1 MLDEADIK
9 KAASDLYDA
18 LKSRKP
24 VGPLTERF
32 EKLSIEDA
40 YRIQMENVTRRSG
53 EGERVIGK
61 KIGLTSIAMQKML
74 GVFEPDYGHL
84 FESMLLLQNELDMST
99 VIQPKAEGEL
109 AFVMGRGLEGPGIT
123 PFDVLRATDYVV
135 PAIEIID
142 SRVKDWK
149 IKIQDTIA
157 DNASS
162 ARIAVGTRALPVT
175 DIDLY
180 ATGMVFCK
188 NGEVVATGAAA
199 AVMGNPLRAVA
210 WLVNKLSEFD
220 VGVGEGELILSGSLT
235 SAMDIGKG
243 DVIEITFDRLGSV
256 MLKAKEES
264 G

>member
-1 MLDEADIK
+1 MLGEADIR

-53 EGERVIGK
+53 EGERIIGK

-84 FESMLLLQNELDMST
+84 FESMLLPQNELDMST

-109 AFVMGRGLEGPGIT
+109 AFVMGRGLKGPGIT

-162 ARIAVGTRALPVT
+162 ACIAVGNRALPVT

-180 ATGMVFCK
+180 ATGMVFSK
-188 NGEVVATGAAA
+188 NGAVVATGAAA

-220 VGVGEGELILSGSLT
+220 VGVGEGEIILSGSL
-235 SAMDIGKG
+235 
-243 DVIEITFDRLGSV
+243 
-256 MLKAKEES
+256 
-264 G
+264 

>member
-1 MLDEADIK
+1 MLDEADIR
-9 KAASDLYDA
+9 KAASELYDA
-18 LKSRKP
+18 LKGRNP

-32 EKLSIEDA
+32 EGLPIEDA

-53 EGERVIGK
+53 EGERIIGK

-74 GVFEPDYGHL
+74 GVFEPDYGHI

-109 AFVMGRGLEGPGIT
+109 AFVMGRSLKGPGIT
-123 PFDVLRATDYVV
+123 PFDILRATDYVV

-162 ARIAVGTRALPVT
+162 ACIAVGNRALPVT

-180 ATGMVFCK
+180 ATGMVFSK

-210 WLVNKLSEFD
+210 WLVNKLSEFG
-220 VGVGEGELILSGSLT
+220 VGVEEGEIILSGSLT
-235 SAMDIGKG
+235 SAMDIAGR
-243 DVIEITFDRLGSV
+243 DVIEVTFDRLGSV
-256 MLKAKEES
+256 RLKAKEES